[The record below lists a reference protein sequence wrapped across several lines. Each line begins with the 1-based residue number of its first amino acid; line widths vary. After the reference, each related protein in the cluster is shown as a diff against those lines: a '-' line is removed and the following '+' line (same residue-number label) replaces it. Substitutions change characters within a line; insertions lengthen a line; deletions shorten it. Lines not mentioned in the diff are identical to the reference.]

1 MMMMIMMMMIM
12 IMMMILMT
20 TTMMRKNKK
29 KHCMCNVIVAACRD
43 VELQLCDTVS
53 LKVAAGRGYMA
64 SCWELMKEIRLSR
77 SELQSEHP
85 PCNISKLCD

>member
-1 MMMMIMMMMIM
+1 MMMM
-12 IMMMILMT
+12 MMMILMMMT
-20 TTMMRKNKK
+20 TTMMKNKK
-29 KHCMCNVIVAACRD
+29 KHSTCNVMVAACRD
-43 VELQLCDTVS
+43 GELQLCDTVS
-53 LKVAAGRGYMA
+53 LKATAGRGCIA